1 MINKSKKSL
10 RTDPDYTVNKSIDTV
25 TDDVVEW
32 ANKKDTEIAQLNEME
47 SYRRNFLGN
56 ISHELKTP
64 IFSMQGYLHTLLEG
78 GIHDER
84 INVKYLQRAAANLER
99 LESIVDDLEMIN
111 RLESGKIELSI
122 TSFDLK
128 SLVKEVI
135 KDMQF
140 LTAEK
145 DIKIKFKSGASNS
158 YMIDADQEQIR
169 QVINNLIV
177 NSIKYGKEGGVTK
190 IAFYDVDEGILIEV
204 SDNGIGIKTEHLN
217 HLFDRFYRVDAGRGR
232 KAGGSGLGLAIVKHI
247 VEAHNQTIT
256 ARSTEGVGST
266 FGFTVKKSK
275 KQLV

>member
-190 IAFYDVDEGILIEV
+190 VAFYDVDEGILIEV